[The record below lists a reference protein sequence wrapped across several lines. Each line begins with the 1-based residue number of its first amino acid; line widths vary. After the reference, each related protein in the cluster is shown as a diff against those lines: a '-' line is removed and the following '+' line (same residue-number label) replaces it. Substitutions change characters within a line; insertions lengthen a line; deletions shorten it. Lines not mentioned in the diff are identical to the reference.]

1 MMFQVKVVKDIWTEE
16 DEGGKVR
23 FATVQVHNLGY
34 IIINQMNCHV
44 KDFQSLNHHFRKD
57 LKQLPL
63 FQTYGDTTHTFV
75 ERQKFNGLF
84 LPGYKVLSIDRYL
97 ISDYGNGDNN
107 EKSFPPSTFTPGQ
120 NMS

>member
-84 LPGYKVLSIDRYL
+84 LPGYKVLSIDTQL
-97 ISDYGNGDNN
+97 ISDYDNGDNIYIL
-107 EKSFPPSTFTPGQ
+107 
-120 NMS
+120 

>member
-1 MMFQVKVVKDIWTEE
+1 MVKDIWTEE

-34 IIINQMNCHV
+34 HHHQMNYHV
-44 KDFQSLNHHFRKD
+44 EYIQSLNHHFRKD

-84 LPGYKVLSIDRYL
+84 LPGYKVLSID
-97 ISDYGNGDNN
+97 
-107 EKSFPPSTFTPGQ
+107 T
-120 NMS
+120 

>member
-1 MMFQVKVVKDIWTEE
+1 MKDIWTEE

-34 IIINQMNCHV
+34 HHHQMNYHV
-44 KDFQSLNHHFRKD
+44 EYIQSLNHHFRKD
-57 LKQLPL
+57 LKQLPF

-84 LPGYKVLSIDRYL
+84 LPGYKVLSIDKYL